1 MNNFSERYILNPAVA
16 MQEVQGQI
24 MFLVPD
30 EYDVLTLNA
39 SGAFVWRALHAGGTP
54 LEAAALV
61 AARYHISRAQ
71 AERDV
76 AELLRQLLAKGVLIK
91 AADANTDGA

>member
-39 SGAFVWRALHAGGTP
+39 SGAFVWHALHAGSTAV
-54 LEAAALV
+54 ETAALV
-61 AARYHISRAQ
+61 AARYHIPRAQ
-71 AERDV
+71 AEHDV
-76 AELLRQLLAKGVLIK
+76 AELLRQLLAKRVLLK
-91 AADANTDGA
+91 AADANMDRA